1 MVEVEADRASATVGD
16 GGEGG
21 GSEGGGASGALVE
34 GSAEAGGTSDGGGA
48 VSSSEQALLKWRE
61 RVGLVRL
68 QPADPK
74 MRLSG
79 PWPFTAGAG
88 AHLGRAQGEG
98 AQGGGGGGAG
108 GGPPGGAARGGGGGG
123 AWEGGGW
130 GVLARA
136 PRRMPPWEEQYT
148 PRFSCSPSSSARAR
162 DASCSVCACVRPRE
176 SHASG

>member
-48 VSSSEQALLKWRE
+48 VSSSEEALLKWRE

-98 AQGGGGGGAG
+98 AQGGGGG
-108 GGPPGGAARGGGGGG
+108 
-123 AWEGGGW
+123 
-130 GVLARA
+130 VLATA

>member
-98 AQGGGGGGAG
+98 AQGGGGGG
-108 GGPPGGAARGGGGGG
+108 
-123 AWEGGGW
+123 
-130 GVLARA
+130 VLARA